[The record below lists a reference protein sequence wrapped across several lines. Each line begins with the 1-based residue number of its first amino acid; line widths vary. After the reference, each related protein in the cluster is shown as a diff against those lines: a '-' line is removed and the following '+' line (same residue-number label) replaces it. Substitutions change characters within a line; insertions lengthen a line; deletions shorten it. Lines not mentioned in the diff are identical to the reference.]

1 MTSLPKTS
9 LIVKELAVMR
19 GTRLIFSGLSF
30 ELQAGATLLL
40 TGPNGVGKTTLL
52 RTLAGFLPPMAGSI
66 TVNGL
71 GKEDTVSENCHF
83 LGHLNGVKPSLTVA
97 ENLYFFTDFLGGEAS
112 SADSASELLGLSAL
126 SDIPAAYLSAGQK
139 RRLGLARLLCAKRPV
154 WLMDEP
160 AVSLDKASHA
170 VLARMA
176 ADHVASGGMLIASTH
191 TDLGLGNASELNLGD
206 HIKAQMAAAS

>member
-1 MTSLPKTS
+1 MSRYPQASLS
-9 LIVKELAVMR
+9 VNNLAVMR

-30 ELQAGATLLL
+30 ELAAGGTLLL

-52 RTLAGFLPPMAGSI
+52 RTLAGFLTPRTGSI
-66 TVNGL
+66 TLNGL
-71 GKEDTVSENCHF
+71 GEDAVTENCHF

-97 ENLYFFTDFLGGEAS
+97 ENLHFFVEFLGGDAS
-112 SADSASELLGLSAL
+112 SADLAAERLGLTELA
-126 SDIPAAYLSAGQK
+126 DIPAAYLSAGQK
-139 RRLGLARLLCAKRPV
+139 RRLGLARLICARRLV

-176 ADHVASGGMLIASTH
+176 ADHVADGGILIASTH
-191 TDLGLGNASELNLGD
+191 TDLGLAGAADLNLGD
-206 HIKAQMAAAS
+206 HIAAQMAAVS